1 MISWRYQGQKW
12 CINCC
17 WVAWFNPH
25 AMLQPCSTRILL
37 KISKSTC
44 SSYLFV
50 QVALPICGKNTTNS
64 WNCNENP
71 KFSPKLSFLPVK
83 PMKNDIFFSQN
94 PPFFLGLGWNRHHLG
109 FLLSFNGGRSSHLM
123 TAVVATPSKSPDLVA
138 RFRWNWHF
146 RDEKFDVHPSCFIEK
161 PQNAMSKACEWSQV
175 ATLQYHKIP
184 RVCCWL
190 VVDLPLWKIWK
201 SNGSIIPNIWKN
213 KSHVPNHQ
221 PGWIWVKIHGFPTAY
236 GHWFGFHGFHAP
248 EFTQQMATF

>member
-1 MISWRYQGQKW
+1 MLGCLVQSP
-12 CINCC
+12 CDAST
-17 WVAWFNPH
+17 VFNTYF
-25 AMLQPCSTRILL
+25 AENLQI
-37 KISKSTC
+37 
-44 SSYLFV
+44 YMLFV
-50 QVALPICGKNTTNS
+50 SVRPSCSPNLWQKHDQFLELQWKSQVFTQVI
-64 WNCNENP
+64 
-71 KFSPKLSFLPVK
+71 
-83 PMKNDIFFSQN
+83 IFASKAYEKRHLFFAESTL
-94 PPFFLGLGWNRHHLG
+94 FLGLGWNRHHLG